1 MIFSRNK
8 RKPVRPLRF
17 QEIKDKKKSKH
28 KKLKALLRLI
38 CLLLFAWIFWQVR
51 SYFLVKDIW
60 CEIPDDKICQD
71 QISIVGNQ
79 IQGKFIL
86 GKLSLTHPYLII
98 ETKRSLPHTV
108 RLIVTNPALLL
119 TFSTYS
125 QESEPYSL
133 TKEGVKV
140 PILGLSAHL
149 PVIKDASLEMLSDG
163 YQVESQVLIFYQTVL
178 EMLAKQG
185 SIKVTQILLLD
196 SDQIIFTM
204 EQNISAVMRREDFGK
219 QWETLQM
226 WLDSPTIEKIG
237 KTIDL
242 RFENPVVK

>member
-1 MIFSRNK
+1 MIFSRTK
-8 RKPVRPLRF
+8 RAPARPLRS
-17 QEIKDKKKSKH
+17 QELKDKRKSKH
-28 KKLKALLRLI
+28 KKLKAILFLLG
-38 CLLLFAWIFWQVR
+38 LLFLGGIFWQVR
-51 SYFLVKDIW
+51 SYLLVKDIQ
-60 CEIPDDKICQD
+60 CLSPDEEVCKEQITILAD
-71 QISIVGNQ
+71 QIR
-79 IQGKFIL
+79 GKVIF
-86 GKLSLTHPYLII
+86 GKLSPSHPYLTVEI
-98 ETKRSLPHTV
+98 KRSLPHTV
-108 RLIVTNPALLL
+108 RLKVIKPALLL

-125 QESEPYSL
+125 QESKPYSL

-140 PILGLSAHL
+140 PFLGVSAHL
-149 PVIKDASLEMLSDG
+149 PVIKDASLEKLSDG
-163 YQVESQVLIFYQTVL
+163 YQVESPVLIFYQTVL

-196 SDQIIFTM
+196 SDQIIFTL

-226 WLDSPTIEKIG
+226 WLDSPTIEKVG